1 MRISTLISYYVF
13 EHHLP
18 KAVQCRKGEDED
30 RGVGD
35 GGEHIVEVQEVAGDG
50 GGLEDAAA
58 P

>member
-35 GGEHIVEVQEVAGDG
+35 GGEHVVEVQQVAGDG